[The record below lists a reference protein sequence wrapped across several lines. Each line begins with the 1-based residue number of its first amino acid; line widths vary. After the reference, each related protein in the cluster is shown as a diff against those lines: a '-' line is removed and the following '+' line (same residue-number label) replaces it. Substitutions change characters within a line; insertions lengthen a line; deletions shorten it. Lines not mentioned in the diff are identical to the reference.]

1 MCLIKGFHFKSQMWK
16 GISIRM
22 RKAKLDYKRWIPS
35 TGQFWK
41 WKRNSS
47 VFKYV
52 RILAAPVANW
62 SGSLLPTPS
71 GLGNLARCRW
81 DRLWKSLFLHLQVLL
96 WELGLLLFE
105 YLRVCT
111 LHYPLIQLH
120 SAHHS
125 LLIQD
130 HPLARPFS
138 RPTADCR
145 EELSSKIFTSCG
157 QTAAVE
163 VFI

>member
-1 MCLIKGFHFKSQMWK
+1 MQIKTKQQRFQTRPNVCSACCRLVRFSQ
-16 GISIRM
+16 R
-22 RKAKLDYKRWIPS
+22 
-35 TGQFWK
+35 T
-41 WKRNSS
+41 
-47 VFKYV
+47 
-52 RILAAPVANW
+52 
-62 SGSLLPTPS
+62 SLLPTAS
-71 GLGNLARCRW
+71 GFGNLAWCRW
-81 DRLWKSLFLHLQVLL
+81 DLFLHLQVLL

-138 RPTADCR
+138 RPTDFADCR

-157 QTAAVE
+157 QTAAVV

>member
-1 MCLIKGFHFKSQMWK
+1 MNPEYRRVLQIKTKQQYFQTRPNACSACCRLVRFSASNTKWEPVQVQMR
-16 GISIRM
+16 S
-22 RKAKLDYKRWIPS
+22 
-35 TGQFWK
+35 
-41 WKRNSS
+41 
-47 VFKYV
+47 
-52 RILAAPVANW
+52 
-62 SGSLLPTPS
+62 
-71 GLGNLARCRW
+71 
-81 DRLWKSLFLHLQVLL
+81 SLFLHLQVLL

-138 RPTADCR
+138 RPTDFVDCR